1 MSTQLPSR
9 CEHKHKTHTFIF
21 GKSKD
26 IFGIRF
32 EFKQPENESNKKK
45 TRVSLFVTVGIR
57 GIRRGSPTRGCALR
71 PYLTSMCVPN
81 SSSKLPLVARLADS
95 HVSMTRE
102 IVLYPSSF
110 IVDEAG
116 VRYYYAEEETR
127 VVLKGKNIL
136 CKNKNRKG
144 RVQDG
149 LR

>member
-1 MSTQLPSR
+1 
-9 CEHKHKTHTFIF
+9 
-21 GKSKD
+21 
-26 IFGIRF
+26 
-32 EFKQPENESNKKK
+32 
-45 TRVSLFVTVGIR
+45 
-57 GIRRGSPTRGCALR
+57 
-71 PYLTSMCVPN
+71 MCVPN